1 MRWQD
6 ARVRAC
12 DIGSHPA
19 ACEVER
25 NRRPGEDTRAPMG
38 ATPVPLPDD
47 APMKHST
54 LAAGVLVAVCA
65 LLNACTGKPETAQ
78 VADADVAN
86 AANEAGPV
94 TLPATDSA
102 SAAPQQDA
110 HGATEA
116 VSAEPVIEDAWIR
129 IPPAGAPVAG
139 GYMVLHNP
147 GSQDDR
153 LLAVRSPMAERVEI
167 HEMRMDGEVMQMREL
182 PNGLQLAA
190 GHTVTLGPGSTH
202 LMFMQPRAGLAV
214 GNEVEAVLVF
224 ERAGERTVRFQVR
237 DERGN
242 AVPRD
247 AADGHDIAEHAGH

>member
-1 MRWQD
+1 
-6 ARVRAC
+6 
-12 DIGSHPA
+12 
-19 ACEVER
+19 
-25 NRRPGEDTRAPMG
+25 
-38 ATPVPLPDD
+38 
-47 APMKHST
+47 MKHST
-54 LAAGVLVAVCA
+54 LAAGVLIAVCA
-65 LLNACTGKPETAQ
+65 LLNACTGKPDTAQ
-78 VADADVAN
+78 VADSDVAN
-86 AANEAGPV
+86 AASDTGPA
-94 TLPATDSA
+94 TLPATESA
-102 SAAPQQDA
+102 SAEPQQNA
-110 HGATEA
+110 HGATEQP

-129 IPPAGAPVAG
+129 VPPAGAPVAG

-224 ERAGERTVRFQVR
+224 EGAGERTVRFQVR

-242 AVPRD
+242 AVSPGV
-247 AADGHDIAEHAGH
+247 ADDPGGEHAGH